1 MSAEYIIEMSNLT
14 GVPIDEMITMYPD
27 LVEQYK
33 LYVTIETTRIFLIL
47 FSITFLGLYLVFLIG
62 SKGFSIETKV
72 KEEIDQICKIRR
84 NNSFIILGMLL
95 MCVVATVATF
105 YLPTYV
111 APDFSLLVRVFS

>member
-47 FSITFLGLYLVFLIG
+47 FSITFFGLYLVFFIG

-72 KEEIDQICKIRR
+72 KEDIDRICKTRR
-84 NNSFIILGMLL
+84 NNSYILLGMLI
-95 MCVVATVATF
+95 MCVLSTVATF

-111 APDFSLLVRVFS
+111 APDFALLVRVFS

>member
-47 FSITFLGLYLVFLIG
+47 FSITFFGLYLVFFIG

-72 KEEIDQICKIRR
+72 KEDIES
-84 NNSFIILGMLL
+84 NM
-95 MCVVATVATF
+95 
-105 YLPTYV
+105 
-111 APDFSLLVRVFS
+111 